1 MIKLSRLNN
10 YFVSFGGKTKS
21 EKDVIP
27 ENKLERSP
35 ATDSVNL
42 SKVSSKK
49 KIRSPKQAKTPE
61 QIFKETQTN
70 LEFVRKEEILPEEVL
85 YFLAPKVDA
94 KGNASFTPA
103 QTRIIEAASNK
114 VAFFKTMARK
124 LSDDAFK
131 YGDEILDDMKKVFG
145 GREGLGEYLV
155 VRKKDP
161 VSVYNKLIKE
171 FKNERIKSEVF
182 NVFARKLYNKRYSQL
197 DKIEKK
203 LVSLSIKDGDVK
215 LDARDYKVI
224 EDAFKSD
231 PKDYFANKL
240 FNKPYSH
247 LVSSEKN
254 IVKQELFNRPDEY
267 KANATNKQAR
277 REATSYV
284 RDLVGIRLILPTGNR
299 TEMAKVEKYIEKAI
313 QNCDIKM
320 TRMSNYHSSHIL
332 PYIKKEKALLWK
344 EMTGMELVE
353 NSEVRK
359 KNGYTTTQINL
370 EQNVQTRSKP
380 VLVELQI
387 RTEALNYI
395 GNIEHLIYDILE
407 KKDISKGIPQLKE
420 YYDSIGIVKAVKE
433 VFNDPAKEEKYTDYE
448 KAYYAYVRNKEES
461 GTNVSIAKPLLAEFG
476 LGEYE
481 HLLSFDALEVID
493 NKAKEIKA
501 VFGPKKNKW

>member
-1 MIKLSRLNN
+1 MIKLSRIHNN
-10 YFVSFGGKTKS
+10 FISFGDKVNADKKEVS
-21 EKDVIP
+21 

-35 ATDSVNL
+35 VQDSVTL
-42 SKVSSKK
+42 SKVTAKSKARPAK
-49 KIRSPKQAKTPE
+49 PIKTPA
-61 QIFKETQTN
+61 QIFKETKTN
-70 LEFVRKEEILPEEVL
+70 LDIVIKENILPEEVL
-85 YFLAPKVDA
+85 YFLNPKVDT
-94 KGNASFTPA
+94 KGNESFSPA
-103 QTRIIEAASNK
+103 QIRIIEAASNK
-114 VAFFKTMARK
+114 VAFFRAMAK
-124 LSDDAFK
+124 ELSDDAFK
-131 YGDEILDDMKKVFG
+131 YGDEILEDLKKVFG
-145 GREGLGEYLV
+145 GKEGLGDYLV

-182 NVFARKLYNKRYSQL
+182 NMFAKKLYGKRYSQL

-215 LDARDYKVI
+215 LDSKDYKVI
-224 EDAFKSD
+224 ENAFMSD
-231 PKDYFANKL
+231 PKNYFANKL
-240 FNKPYSH
+240 FGKPYSH
-247 LVSSEKN
+247 LTASEKN
-254 IVKQELFNRPDEY
+254 TVKQEFFNKPDEY
-267 KANATNKQAR
+267 HSNATNKQAR
-277 REATSYV
+277 QEATSYV

-299 TEMAKVEKYIEKAI
+299 KEMAKVEKYIEENIINNEK
-313 QNCDIKM
+313 IKM

-332 PYIKKEKALLWK
+332 PYIKKDKALLWK
-344 EMTGMELVE
+344 EKTGMELVE
-353 NSEVRK
+353 NAEVRK

-370 EQNVQTRSKP
+370 EQNVQTRARP

-407 KKDISKGIPQLKE
+407 KKNISKDIPQLKE
-420 YYDSIGIVKAVKE
+420 YYDSIGIVKAVKD

-448 KAYYAYVRNKEES
+448 KSYYAYVRNKEES
-461 GTNVSIAKPLLAEFG
+461 GTNVSLSKPLLVEFG

-501 VFGPKKNKW
+501 VFGPKKNR